1 MSESYVPD
9 SDMMAHTADDQ
20 EAKAMN
26 NLEKINEMLKDN
38 PELKQK
44 ITEEAKRLAESK
56 EAGNAKETIAK
67 AIKSVLGIELT
78 PEELD
83 AMFESPGKMNLDDL
97 NAVAGGFDVDSLL
110 KPVTG
115 WITDIKN
122 IINPAPPSVI
132 NSCDPYNAEPDN
144 PVSQENEPQNK
155 GHFRIKIKNPFK

>member
-1 MSESYVPD
+1 
-9 SDMMAHTADDQ
+9 
-20 EAKAMN
+20 MN
-26 NLEKINEMLKDN
+26 NLEKINEMLKDS

-56 EAGNAKETIAK
+56 EAGDPKEAIVK
-67 AIKSVLGIELT
+67 AVKVGLGIELT

-83 AMFESPGKMNLDDL
+83 ALFETPGKMDLEDLD
-97 NAVAGGFDVDSLL
+97 NVAGGFDVDSLL

-122 IINPAPPSVI
+122 IINPAPPSVL

-144 PVSQENEPQNK
+144 PVSQENEPQSK